1 MEKKR
6 ICFATEID
14 LGRESAGGVVDDQK
28 FLSCLREFDSVD
40 LVHLQKKKYKSKWL
54 ALVFFLLEVVKGFF
68 KPCQIY
74 FSRGLVTTSVLVTLK
89 QFFRKQKKIVH
100 KSPVPFPSNEVR
112 YLRYNKVE
120 SFVRYCIFRFLERV
134 AVPRV
139 DAIILPSSSYAAE
152 LVKNRIEKNKVY
164 VIPYYIEDEF
174 FEQPLKRVPNETFTF
189 CYIGSFHSYHDLS
202 PLIEGFEQLSKTD
215 KKISLVLVG
224 DGMLRPEI
232 EKMVLERKLQDKI
245 RFRGRIPHSYVPS
258 FLSGVDSFVYLA
270 RTKGMSTSLLEA
282 AAAGKP
288 ILTFK
293 KKEDASLAR
302 YFRHGKEIF
311 MVNSL
316 SPMEIAEAMKLLYI
330 DSRLRSSLSNGA
342 RKVAQRY
349 FNREAALRQLNNLM
363 REICNHNVTNAHAQC
378 EESK

>member
-14 LGRESAGGVVDDQK
+14 LDRESAGGVVDDQK
-28 FLSCLREFDSVD
+28 FLSCLKEFGSVD
-40 LVHLQKKKYKSKWL
+40 IVYLQRKKYKSKWL
-54 ALVFFLLEVVKGFF
+54 ALAVFLLEVLKGFF
-68 KPCQIY
+68 RPHQIY
-74 FSRGLVTTSVLVTLK
+74 FSRGLVTTFVLVALK
-89 QFFRKQKKIVH
+89 ESFRKQKKIVH
-100 KSPVPFPSNEVR
+100 KTPIPFPSNEVR
-112 YLRYNKVE
+112 YLRYNMVE

-134 AVPRV
+134 VVPKV
-139 DAIILPSSSYAAE
+139 DGVILPSSSYAEE

-174 FEQPLKRVPNETFTF
+174 FEQPLKYVPNETFTF

-215 KKISLVLVG
+215 KNISLVLVG
-224 DGMLRPEI
+224 DGTLRPEI
-232 EKMVLERKLQDKI
+232 EKMVLERKLKDKI
-245 RFRGRIPHSYVPS
+245 IFRGKIPHSRVPS
-258 FLSGVDSFVYLA
+258 FLSKVDSFVYLA

-302 YFRHGKEIF
+302 YFRHGKGIF

-316 SPMEIAEAMKLLYI
+316 SPMEIADAMKLLYV
-330 DSRLRSSLSNGA
+330 DSRLRNSLSDGA
-342 RKVAQRY
+342 RKAALKY
-349 FNREAALRQLNNLM
+349 FNREATLRQLNNLIS
-363 REICNHNVTNAHAQC
+363 EIYNQNDHM
-378 EESK
+378 E